1 LYKFKIKDQNEKK
14 VLKFRVDIEVWQ
26 GQNNIKL
33 KVYGQLG
40 IQLKEIKRWRNKL
53 NFGQIPKLKPQI
65 PKTTLFCKQ

>member
-1 LYKFKIKDQNEKK
+1 

-40 IQLKEIKRWRNKL
+40 IQLKEIKR
-53 NFGQIPKLKPQI
+53 
-65 PKTTLFCKQ
+65 